1 MRKSSA
7 AEYKLQVGG
16 FIWSIIRICD
26 LYGELVQV
34 NDFPYPSYKVVTLSM
49 GTENLLNLF
58 NILFFIFIRDKRS
71 IAHHRNE
78 LN

>member
-7 AEYKLQVGG
+7 AEYNLQIGG
-16 FIWSIIRICD
+16 FIRSIIRICD

-34 NDFPYPSYKVVTLSM
+34 NDFPYPSYEVTLSM
-49 GTENLLNLF
+49 GTDILLNLF
-58 NILFFIFIRDKRS
+58 NVLFSIFIRDKRS